1 MTAGGA
7 NKLIIQKNK
16 NKNQGM
22 KITESAYHIVGAK
35 RNGPSLGN

>member
-1 MTAGGA
+1 
-7 NKLIIQKNK
+7 
-16 NKNQGM
+16 M